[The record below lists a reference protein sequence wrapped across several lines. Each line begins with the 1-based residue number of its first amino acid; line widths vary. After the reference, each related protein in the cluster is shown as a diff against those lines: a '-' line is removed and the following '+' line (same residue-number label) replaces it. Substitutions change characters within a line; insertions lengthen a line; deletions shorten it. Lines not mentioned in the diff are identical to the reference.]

1 MGLDT
6 THPAIED
13 LERRAKWRIPH
24 FAWEYLAS
32 GTGNDDVMHS
42 NRAALDRVKLLPRV
56 MRGKVEPK
64 VATTVLGQ
72 SFDQP
77 FGVAPIGFSGL
88 IWPGAEGMLAR
99 LGPRFNIPTCLS
111 TVATQTP
118 EFFGPKSNKRGWFQ
132 LYVPGDKDVLKDMLE
147 RAKASGF
154 TTLVVT
160 VDVPTGSRRERQKR
174 AGVAVP
180 PKLTARILAQ
190 IAMRPEW
197 ALGILKHG
205 QPRFRTLEK
214 YVDTSGNH
222 DITHHIGHVLR
233 TNPDWDWM
241 EDFRAHWDGPIVL
254 KGILSPEDAILAKE
268 RGADA
273 VWVSNHGGRQLDAAP
288 PSITQLPKIRKAVGA
303 DFPVFFDSGVR
314 SGLDIARG
322 LALGADFVF
331 VGRPFYFGLGA
342 FGEKGADHAFEIL
355 SEDLINVMEQ
365 CGAATVPA
373 LREHLMPPDFGPFS
387 GE

>member
-1 MGLDT
+1 MGLET

-13 LERRAKWRIPH
+13 LERRAKGRIPH

-32 GTGNDDVMHS
+32 GTGDDRAMHN
-42 NRAALDRVKLLPRV
+42 NRAALDRVQLLPRV
-56 MRGKVEPK
+56 MRGKVDPK
-64 VATTVLGQ
+64 VATEILGQ
-72 SFDQP
+72 RFDQP
-77 FGVAPIGFSGL
+77 FGIAPIGFSGL
-88 IWPGAEGMLAR
+88 IWPGAEAMLAR
-99 LGPRFNIPTCLS
+99 LGAKANVPTCLS

-118 EFFGPKSNKRGWFQ
+118 EFFGPKAEGRGWFQ
-132 LYVPGDKDVLKDMLE
+132 LYVPGDKDVLKDMLS

-154 TTLVVT
+154 ETLVVT

-180 PKLTARILAQ
+180 PKLTARILSQ
-190 IAMRPEW
+190 IAMCPAW

-233 TNPDWDWM
+233 TNPTWDWM

-254 KGILSPEDAILAKE
+254 KGILTPEDAKLAVKH
-268 RGADA
+268 GADA
-273 VWVSNHGGRQLDAAP
+273 IWVSNHGGRQLDAAP
-288 PSITQLPKIRKAVGA
+288 PTIAQLPKIRDAVGA
-303 DFPVFFDSGVR
+303 EFPVFFDSGIR
-314 SGLDIARG
+314 SGLDIARA

-331 VGRPFYFGLGA
+331 AGRPLYFGLGA
-342 FGEKGADHAFEIL
+342 FGERGAAHALDIL
-355 SEDLINVMEQ
+355 AEDLVNVMEQ
-365 CGAATVPA
+365 CGAASVQA
-373 LREHLMPPDFGPFS
+373 LREHAPTPDFGPFS
-387 GE
+387 N

>member
-118 EFFGPKSNKRGWFQ
+118 EFFGPKSNKRG
-132 LYVPGDKDVLKDMLE
+132 
-147 RAKASGF
+147 
-154 TTLVVT
+154 
-160 VDVPTGSRRERQKR
+160 GSRRERQKR

-387 GE
+387 TLPRLGS